1 MKKRYIA
8 LLGLALLL
16 SGCAPSEETPTL
28 SGSESRLEETAV
40 QEDLKALYFDPA
52 TLPALDLD
60 LAHTAEADGRR
71 FSLED
76 GVDTE
81 LELPVYYT
89 WLAEITGD
97 FDTVR
102 SYSCDAL
109 AGELDAAEQNYAE
122 GLGFASVTLHSLTT
136 LPADCLDQVRDERVE
151 EVRGTVE
158 QEGLTDFALVEAE
171 VSWTYTTAAEEQAP
185 QLPAGTYTRTYL
197 VGRTGV
203 DTPLKIYEV
212 TWETFTL
219 EWVEG

>member
-40 QEDLKALYFDPA
+40 QEDLKALYLDPT
-52 TLPALDLD
+52 TLPPLDLD

-109 AGELDAAEQNYAE
+109 AGELDAAE
-122 GLGFASVTLHSLTT
+122 
-136 LPADCLDQVRDERVE
+136 
-151 EVRGTVE
+151 
-158 QEGLTDFALVEAE
+158 
-171 VSWTYTTAAEEQAP
+171 
-185 QLPAGTYTRTYL
+185 
-197 VGRTGV
+197 
-203 DTPLKIYEV
+203 
-212 TWETFTL
+212 
-219 EWVEG
+219 